1 MGVSFLIKL
10 QIWIDKKT
18 PMLETVM
25 YMLFFIIGN
34 ISLAAIVSL
43 ELARNL
49 KNIDKIEEAHN
60 HFVRTANIQ
69 KQYSIIDYMNTLKM
83 AAECRIQS
91 GDYLSALEHYGD
103 IWIVLESL
111 SNANKDYL
119 TFSLKEFRKDIEILR
134 VFVLLLLNT
143 SPMDMLSE
151 HSKILEHYTWEG
163 TNESDKVLPEELFLL
178 IQSVVMAT
186 QSRDID
192 MLEDV
197 QIELYTYLDQVQFD
211 LLHRIVGEYKS

>member
-1 MGVSFLIKL
+1 
-10 QIWIDKKT
+10 
-18 PMLETVM
+18 MLERIM
-25 YMLFFIIGN
+25 HILFFIIGN

-111 SNANKDYL
+111 SNANKDHL

-134 VFVLLLLNT
+134 VFVLLLLNI

-151 HSKILEHYTWEG
+151 HSKILEHYTWES
-163 TNESDKVLPEELFLL
+163 TNENDKVLPEELFLL
-178 IQSVVMAT
+178 LQSVVMAT

-192 MLEDV
+192 MLEDL
-197 QIELYTYLDQVQFD
+197 QIELYTHLDQVQFD
-211 LLHRIVGEYKS
+211 LLHRIVKEYKS

>member
-1 MGVSFLIKL
+1 
-10 QIWIDKKT
+10 
-18 PMLETVM
+18 MLETIM
-25 YMLFFIIGN
+25 HILFFIIGN

-111 SNANKDYL
+111 SNANKDHL

-134 VFVLLLLNT
+134 VFVLLLLNI

-151 HSKILEHYTWEG
+151 HSKILEHYTWES
-163 TNESDKVLPEELFLL
+163 TNENDKVLPEELFLL

-192 MLEDV
+192 MLEDL
-197 QIELYTYLDQVQFD
+197 QIELYTHLDQVQFD
-211 LLHRIVGEYKS
+211 LLHRIVKEYKS

>member
-1 MGVSFLIKL
+1 
-10 QIWIDKKT
+10 
-18 PMLETVM
+18 MLETIM
-25 YMLFFIIGN
+25 HILFFIIGN

-91 GDYLSALEHYGD
+91 GDYLSALEHYGE

-111 SNANKDYL
+111 SNANKDHL

-134 VFVLLLLNT
+134 
-143 SPMDMLSE
+143 
-151 HSKILEHYTWEG
+151 Y
-163 TNESDKVLPEELFLL
+163 LFC
-178 IQSVVMAT
+178 
-186 QSRDID
+186 
-192 MLEDV
+192 
-197 QIELYTYLDQVQFD
+197 YY
-211 LLHRIVGEYKS
+211 

>member
-1 MGVSFLIKL
+1 MHI
-10 QIWIDKKT
+10 
-18 PMLETVM
+18 
-25 YMLFFIIGN
+25 LFFIIGN

-111 SNANKDYL
+111 SNANKDHL

-134 VFVLLLLNT
+134 VFVLLLLNI

-151 HSKILEHYTWEG
+151 HSKILEHYTWES
-163 TNESDKVLPEELFLL
+163 TNENDKVLPEELFLL

-192 MLEDV
+192 MLEDL
-197 QIELYTYLDQVQFD
+197 QIELYTHLDQVQFD
-211 LLHRIVGEYKS
+211 LLHRIVKEYKS

>member
-1 MGVSFLIKL
+1 
-10 QIWIDKKT
+10 
-18 PMLETVM
+18 MLERIM
-25 YMLFFIIGN
+25 HILFFIIGN

-111 SNANKDYL
+111 SNANKDHL

-134 VFVLLLLNT
+134 VFVLLLLNI

-151 HSKILEHYTWEG
+151 HSKILEHYTWES
-163 TNESDKVLPEELFLL
+163 TNENDKVLPEELFLL

-192 MLEDV
+192 MLEDL
-197 QIELYTYLDQVQFD
+197 QIELYTHFDQVQFD
-211 LLHRIVGEYKS
+211 LLHRIVKEYKS

>member
-1 MGVSFLIKL
+1 
-10 QIWIDKKT
+10 
-18 PMLETVM
+18 MLETIM
-25 YMLFFIIGN
+25 HILFFIIGN

-111 SNANKDYL
+111 SNANKDHL

-134 VFVLLLLNT
+134 VFVLLLLNI

-151 HSKILEHYTWEG
+151 HSKILEHYTWES
-163 TNESDKVLPEELFLL
+163 TNENDKVLPEELFLL

-192 MLEDV
+192 MLEDL
-197 QIELYTYLDQVQFD
+197 QIELYTHLDQVQFD
-211 LLHRIVGEYKS
+211 LLHRIVEEYKS